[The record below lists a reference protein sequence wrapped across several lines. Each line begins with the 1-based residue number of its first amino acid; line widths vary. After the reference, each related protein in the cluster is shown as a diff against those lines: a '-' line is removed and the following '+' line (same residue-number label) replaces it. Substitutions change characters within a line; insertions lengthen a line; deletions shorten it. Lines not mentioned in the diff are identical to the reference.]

1 MTGLEK
7 IRECMTEYLNGQGVR
22 AITAWPGESRR
33 RLDGPVAAVSLRGCE
48 AGPGGFRDYLGERYD
63 PEAGAWRELYGRK
76 VRVTFGL
83 DLYAPRESGAAG
95 CQGAF
100 DALADA
106 LNGEGPAGLKLGEL
120 SRGEVV
126 FDQSAGLFRCPAEA
140 VCDAYLYAV
149 AEEGGAFLEFEV
161 KGYGNDGP

>member
-1 MTGLEK
+1 
-7 IRECMTEYLNGQGVR
+7 MTEYLNGHGVR
-22 AITAWPGESRR
+22 AITAWPCESRR
-33 RLDGPVAAVSLRGCE
+33 RLEGPVAAVSLRGCE

-63 PEAGAWRELYGRK
+63 PEAGVWRELYGRK

-83 DLYAPRESGAAG
+83 DFYAPRESGAAG
-95 CQGAF
+95 CQAAF

-106 LNGEGPAGLKLGEL
+106 LNGDGPAGLKLGEL

-126 FDQSAGLFRCPAEA
+126 FDQGAGLFRCPAEA